1 MISLEEQIAADKYRQ
16 WTQKN
21 DLRKKALDILS
32 QLANDRLDDA
42 EKFREMTISL
52 LAVDKIMKDGSTDP
66 EQDKKNSMKGVWLKW
81 TIENKYKFDR
91 VRLTDDDYRGFSGAV
106 RSVVLILSPNFP
118 FVRNVNC
125 LM

>member
-1 MISLEEQIAADKYRQ
+1 MTSVEDQISTEKYRQ
-16 WTQKN
+16 WSQKN
-21 DLRKKALDILS
+21 DLRKKALDILG

-81 TIENKYKFDR
+81 TIDNKYKLDR

-106 RSVVLILSPNFP
+106 RYTINHHSSNISQL
-118 FVRNVNC
+118 
-125 LM
+125 